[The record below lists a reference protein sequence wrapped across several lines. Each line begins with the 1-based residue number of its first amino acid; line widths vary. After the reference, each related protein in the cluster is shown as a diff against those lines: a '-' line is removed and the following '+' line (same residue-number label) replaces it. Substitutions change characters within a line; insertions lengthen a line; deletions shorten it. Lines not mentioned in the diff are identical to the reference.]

1 MSDFDLN
8 KLAELVKLLKSE
20 VKDSFDVKG
29 LLYYAIKIA
38 ANACKIIADD
48 FLKSEN
54 ILSTASL
61 PDDKTKL
68 NKLGFPRDFTG
79 IVKQP
84 TKSGAISFL
93 TGPTF
98 NEETYIL
105 LIVAALVIVSNIPHG
120 GKLVEKVDKSVVQ
133 ERIKTLP
140 IVKPPEPVSENLT
153 LALVL
158 KGKEL
163 ENIKTQI
170 ELSLGMAIKF
180 LEKAGYFSCISQ
192 KEMNTIQNELSTDG
206 GKIDRESEQQVF
218 VSIHF
223 EHSSPLPKS
232 KTFASKLELTQY
244 LKKGSNGFKVDTI
257 QTLTKVSGLGKLGFI
272 RT

>member
-1 MSDFDLN
+1 MSDFDL
-8 KLAELVKLLKSE
+8 KLTELVKLLKSGVTDRE
-20 VKDSFDVKG
+20 SCDVKG

-38 ANACKIIADD
+38 ANARKIIADD

-54 ILSTASL
+54 ILSTSSL
-61 PDDKTKL
+61 SEDNLKL
-68 NKLGFPRDFTG
+68 INLGFPREFTG
-79 IVKQP
+79 IIKQP
-84 TKSGAISFL
+84 KKTSANPFRDTIY
-93 TGPTF
+93 
-98 NEETYIL
+98 NEATYIL

-140 IVKPPEPVSENLT
+140 IGKPHEPVFENLT

-163 ENIKTQI
+163 ENIETQI

-244 LKKGSNGFKVDTI
+244 LKKGSKKFKVDTI